1 MMYCKIKIIYSG
13 ISYFELQFQQI
24 QFFVFGNREI
34 KKIMEK
40 NLKKLDYKLFKLCDF
55 FFKVLVLWV

>member
-1 MMYCKIKIIYSG
+1 MMYCKIKIINSG
-13 ISYFELQFQQI
+13 ISYFELVQFQQI

-40 NLKKLDYKLFKLCDF
+40 NLKKLDYKLFKF
-55 FFKVLVLWV
+55 